1 MLAGQVAMII
11 SPIALSQ
18 MSKVGLAAPFYLSS
32 GIGVIVVVCMI
43 WLTVLPGGKRLGR
56 ATREEIEK
64 ETKEMVK
71 EKEKGNG
78 NLSKGVE
85 IELQPVQ
92 SHFVVCSDDNLYV
105 YRIIGRG

>member
-56 ATREEIEK
+56 ETREEIEK
-64 ETKEMVK
+64 EI
-71 EKEKGNG
+71 EKERKKENST
-78 NLSKGVE
+78 LPKEVE
-85 IELQPVQ
+85 IELQSV
-92 SHFVVCSDDNLYV
+92 
-105 YRIIGRG
+105 